1 MQQHSL
7 LADLPDQHNIATE
20 PIPFR
25 YDLAPEL
32 ERVHIVVTK
41 TSPLGEV
48 TRFALPV
55 QWDKY
60 EAAALIY
67 EIRGVS
73 WQLGED
79 GKLIAYEVI
88 RQICENYVNAKLRE
102 E

>member
-1 MQQHSL
+1 MQQPSL
-7 LADLPDQHNIATE
+7 LDPIPDQHDIVTE

-25 YDLAPEL
+25 IAIAPEL

-41 TSPLGEV
+41 TSSLGEV

-73 WQLGED
+73 WQLD
-79 GKLIAYEVI
+79 
-88 RQICENYVNAKLRE
+88 E
-102 E
+102 ESDCGLSSPA